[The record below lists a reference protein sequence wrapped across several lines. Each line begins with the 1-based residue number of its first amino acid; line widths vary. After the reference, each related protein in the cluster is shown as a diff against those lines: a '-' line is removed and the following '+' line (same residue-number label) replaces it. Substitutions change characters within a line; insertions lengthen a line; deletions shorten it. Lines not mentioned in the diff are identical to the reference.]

1 MSGAVNIIPEDAVN
15 GFEEDEG
22 LLKGWIVA
30 SFGLEVE
37 VERLGSD
44 LGAVARL
51 TKEEDDAELDKV

>member
-1 MSGAVNIIPEDAVN
+1 MN
-15 GFEEDEG
+15 GFEEDEA

-37 VERLGSD
+37 VDRLGSD

-51 TKEEDDAELDKV
+51 TKEEDDAELDRV